1 MNGDAPSSRPRL
13 VFDVPFRVVGYV
25 GAPAEEVGVLL
36 WSGIDPY
43 RYFKQSDRPGA
54 GSFKHLLT
62 LDYAGEVVG
71 WQSAQLDG
79 TERHWLDAQPDL
91 IERIN
96 EHIRTVEPLRYRKG

>member
-1 MNGDAPSSRPRL
+1 MNGDTPSSRPRL

-25 GAPAEEVGVLL
+25 DAPPEEVGVLL

-43 RYFKQSDRPGA
+43 RYFKQGNRSGDE
-54 GSFKHLLT
+54 SFKHLLT

-71 WQSAQLDG
+71 WQSAQSDNS
-79 TERHWLDAQPDL
+79 EHRWLDAPQDH

-96 EHIRTVEPLRYRKG
+96 ERIRTIEPLRYRQT